1 MKEQTIEERA
11 KEILQKMSLK
21 EKIGQMNQEPL
32 CSNNIEEMM
41 EKARRGEL
49 GSVILSLSS
58 TAGNDAQEKTKIEVL
73 NRLERAAVEESPSG
87 IPIIV
92 GRDVIHGHH
101 TVFPI
106 PLASSASFHPSIV
119 ETGYRYVA
127 KEAANDGI
135 HWTFSPMMDI
145 SRDPRWGRC
154 IEGIG
159 EDPYLGER
167 MAEAA
172 VNGFQGSDP
181 KARDSLAACAKHYI
195 GYGASEG
202 GRDYAKTEISDYS
215 LRNYYLKPFRAAVRA
230 GAATVMS
237 SFNEISGVVAN
248 ASHYLLT
255 ELLKEEIG
263 FDGYV
268 ISDWNAVGTMVKRGR
283 AEDRVHAAEL
293 AANAGLDM
301 DMVSRC
307 FVENLEA
314 LVESGKVSEAAID
327 EAVLRILYVKL
338 KFGLF
343 EHPYLLEQLPIHEEE
358 HRLAAKKCSDEAM
371 VLLKNKNHILPLSK
385 TTVVSAIGPM
395 LFEKRSHLGS
405 WTLDGDL
412 QKVKSVAEVLKEKG
426 VPAWMPDPD
435 SEYFLNDINN
445 PFRPICRSDSEVIVV
460 ILGESNR
467 TTGEANSM
475 ARIELPDEQ
484 LELLKKLHSFG
495 KPVVGVMVFGRPIA
509 LEEAEPYL
517 DAILYAWHSG
527 TCAAESIVDILYGD
541 VNPSG
546 RVPMTFPRCTG
557 QIPIYYNYP
566 LGHAYESIYYTEKE
580 MEAYCDCRPTPMY
593 PFGYGLSYTE
603 FRYTDLYCEESSL
616 SFKEIQNGKKFRIH
630 VTVENI
636 GKRDGWE
643 TAQCYIQDCVAT
655 MIRPQRELK
664 GFDKRWIPAGEKAE
678 FCFELGFEELAYYNQ
693 NREFTPE
700 CGTFKIYVGK
710 DCYASEH
717 LTIKIS

>member
-1 MKEQTIEERA
+1 MEKKNDQAIKERA
-11 KEILQKMSLK
+11 KQILQKMSLK

-32 CSNNIEEMM
+32 RSDNIEEML
-41 EKARRGEL
+41 EKARKGEL

-106 PLASSASFHPSIV
+106 PLALSASFHPSIV
-119 ETGYRYVA
+119 EKGYRFVA
-127 KEAANDGI
+127 REAANDGI
-135 HWTFSPMMDI
+135 HWTFSPMIDI

-167 MAEAA
+167 IAEAA
-172 VNGFQGSDP
+172 VKGFQGSDP
-181 KARDSLAACAKHYI
+181 EARDSIAACAKHYI

-215 LRNYYLKPFRAAVRA
+215 LRNYYLKPFRAAVNA
-230 GAATVMS
+230 GLATVMS

-255 ELLKEEIG
+255 ELLKEELG
-263 FDGYV
+263 FEGYV
-268 ISDWNAVGTMVKRGR
+268 ISDWAAVESMIKRGR
-283 AEDRVHAAEL
+283 AEDREHAAEL

-314 LVESGKVSEAAID
+314 LVENGKVSEAAID

-343 EHPYLLEQLPIHEEE
+343 EHPYLLEQLSINEEE
-358 HRLAAKKCSDEAM
+358 HRLAAKVCSDETM
-371 VLLKNKNHILPLSK
+371 VLLKNKNQILPFSK
-385 TTVVSAIGPM
+385 TTKVAVVGPM
-395 LFEKRSHLGS
+395 LFEKKAHFGS

-412 QKVKSVAEVLKEKG
+412 QKVKSVAEVWKEKD
-426 VPAWMPDPD
+426 VPVWMPT
-435 SEYFLNDINN
+435 SEYLWDDMLKQI
-445 PFRPICRSDSEVIVV
+445 RRSDSDVV
-460 ILGESNR
+460 VVMLGESPKS
-467 TTGEANSM
+467 TGEANSM
-475 ARIELPDEQ
+475 ARVELPAEQ
-484 LELLKKLHSFG
+484 LELVKKLHGLG
-495 KPVVGVMVFGRPIA
+495 KPVVAVMAFGRPIA
-509 LEEAEPYL
+509 LEEADPYL
-517 DAILYAWHSG
+517 DAVLYAWHSG
-527 TCAAESIVDILYGD
+527 TCAPESIVDILYGE

-566 LGHAYESIYYTEKE
+566 LGHAYESSYYAEKD
-580 MEAYCDCRPTPMY
+580 MEVYNDCLSTPMY

-603 FRYTDLYCEESSL
+603 FRYTDLHCEESSL
-616 SFKEIQNGKKFRIH
+616 SFEEIQNGKKFRIH

-636 GKRDGWE
+636 GERDGWE
-643 TAQCYIQDCVAT
+643 TAQCYIRDCVAT

-664 GFDKRWIPAGEKAE
+664 GFEKRWIPAGEKAE

-700 CGTFKIYVGK
+700 RGKFEVYVGK
-710 DCYASEH
+710 DCYASDS
-717 LTIKIS
+717 LKIKID